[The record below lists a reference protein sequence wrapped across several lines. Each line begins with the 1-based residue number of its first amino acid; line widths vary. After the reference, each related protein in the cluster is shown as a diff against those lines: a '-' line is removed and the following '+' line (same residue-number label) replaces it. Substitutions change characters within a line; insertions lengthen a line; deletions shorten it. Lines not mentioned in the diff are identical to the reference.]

1 MCAGSDE
8 VAWVDSQVVPPSYE
22 AAKNMMLSAL
32 YGSIQDNKDASTIE
46 GSMASLDLLT
56 PGLNPKLEQKV
67 ILSTE
72 LMFDVVQSM
81 LPVLSSS
88 FATTFLMFQS
98 MGDAAGFAKYM
109 RQTNR
114 DLPDNVV
121 ATELNS
127 RYFAEEV
134 PIECVVFIKARNHVG
149 DPVLREIRQIVET
162 VSPKSAYF
170 YLNCDLSDKVTTGAI
185 RKNARDEFRTKIAP
199 LFYFRN
205 IVSVSRPSLLPR
217 EKGALLYTPAKNW
230 ALYRVNDDDIYGSGS
245 LNRYL
250 DKAVFKRDERDPTA
264 SNPPKF
270 VSCASFERMPKRDE
284 IDTAISR
291 GDFLLAKRKRDQEQA
306 EKRVKK
312 QAAEAEYKES
322 NEGKGWFNWF

>member
-1 MCAGSDE
+1 
-8 VAWVDSQVVPPSYE
+8 
-22 AAKNMMLSAL
+22 
-32 YGSIQDNKDASTIE
+32 
-46 GSMASLDLLT
+46 
-56 PGLNPKLEQKV
+56 
-67 ILSTE
+67 
-72 LMFDVVQSM
+72 
-81 LPVLSSS
+81 
-88 FATTFLMFQS
+88 

-185 RKNARDEFRTKIAP
+185 RKNARDEFRTTIAP

-205 IVSVSRPSLLPR
+205 IECES
-217 EKGALLYTPAKNW
+217 ALFAAERR
-230 ALYRVNDDDIYGSGS
+230 ALAVYACQELGS
-245 LNRYL
+245 L
-250 DKAVFKRDERDPTA
+250 
-264 SNPPKF
+264 
-270 VSCASFERMPKRDE
+270 
-284 IDTAISR
+284 SR
-291 GDFLLAKRKRDQEQA
+291 Q
-306 EKRVKK
+306 
-312 QAAEAEYKES
+312 
-322 NEGKGWFNWF
+322 